1 MNASLR
7 LRLALLVVCSV
18 ALTVVLVLYLTWQ
31 RVGETMI
38 GMEEKNFATLLLVE
52 EERLN
57 TATLNHLAAKV
68 RSVLLR
74 KAQLRDTSA
83 RVQAL
88 LRALAPQRPGGSG
101 QAHLV
106 LQPLLSAMDAASIA
120 LVDDVDSI
128 RMEILDTEKLRSGQT
143 SLLGLSSSLRDA
155 KQRPVQRLLK
165 QLSRDGDFAV
175 FDLPRLVAT
184 NEGRMVPSGTY
195 RPVLTYFLPLDDLEK
210 MAVRAQT
217 QLLEDTREK
226 FREMSL
232 YPGGLVALLDG
243 DGHILVSGGDG
254 LLPDGLDAAR
264 AEARQTGMAKVIL
277 PSAQGDMLCL
287 LGSIRAFGWYVALT
301 APLDEIREPSDS
313 LLASLLAVSLPIMLL
328 VALAALL
335 MLIRTLRPLK
345 LLTRKTRQLAEV
357 DFAAPD
363 ALDRLEPLLSQ
374 GLPLERRDELGQLAR
389 AYAHLGGA
397 LATNI
402 RNLMEATA
410 SKERMEGEL
419 SAAREIQMGILP
431 PPDGAP
437 EVCGF
442 RASAF
447 LDPAKEVGGDMYDF
461 FVTSDGRRALVLGDV
476 SGKGVPAALFM
487 SMTVTLVRYALG
499 SGLDPAA
506 AMSQVNAMLE
516 AHNPGNMFVTLF
528 LALYDPQSGELSYAN
543 GGHCPPY
550 IIDAASDAPPRM
562 LDKLSGPLVGV
573 IPDMEY
579 TLFTETLKEQE
590 TCLLFTDGVTEAMNG
605 DKELYGEARLQDFL
619 AAHRGASP
627 RELLT
632 LIFSELVRFRGEEPQ
647 SDDITMLAFCRTHSA
662 SVAQP
667 ASPRTSS

>member
-18 ALTVVLVLYLTWQ
+18 ALTVALVLYLTWQ

-88 LRALAPQRPGGSG
+88 LRALAPQHPAGSG

-195 RPVLTYFLPLDDLEK
+195 RPVLTYFLPLDGHRPSREILVSMIPLDDLEK

-301 APLDEIREPSDS
+301 APLDEIQEPSDS
-313 LLASLLAVSLPIMLL
+313 LLASLLAVSLLL
-328 VALAALL
+328 PLGLRLAGLPWPWALVFALALGLALL
-335 MLIRTLRPLK
+335 PCALWLSRKLGIPVYCCGICPLGMTAN
-345 LLTRKTRQLAEV
+345 L
-357 DFAAPD
+357 
-363 ALDRLEPLLSQ
+363 
-374 GLPLERRDELGQLAR
+374 LAR
-389 AYAHLGGA
+389 LSPWRLRRNGHCTGCGACARVCRYGALRLDGDGRVTGPDWRCTLCRDCMSVCRHRALEIRCCGRGGA
-397 LATNI
+397 WVEQAL
-402 RNLMEATA
+402 LC
-410 SKERMEGEL
+410 SL
-419 SAAREIQMGILP
+419 S
-431 PPDGAP
+431 
-437 EVCGF
+437 
-442 RASAF
+442 
-447 LDPAKEVGGDMYDF
+447 
-461 FVTSDGRRALVLGDV
+461 VL
-476 SGKGVPAALFM
+476 
-487 SMTVTLVRYALG
+487 
-499 SGLDPAA
+499 
-506 AMSQVNAMLE
+506 
-516 AHNPGNMFVTLF
+516 HTLF
-528 LALYDPQSGELSYAN
+528 LFMG
-543 GGHCPPY
+543 
-550 IIDAASDAPPRM
+550 R
-562 LDKLSGPLVGV
+562 V
-573 IPDMEY
+573 
-579 TLFTETLKEQE
+579 
-590 TCLLFTDGVTEAMNG
+590 
-605 DKELYGEARLQDFL
+605 
-619 AAHRGASP
+619 
-627 RELLT
+627 
-632 LIFSELVRFRGEEPQ
+632 
-647 SDDITMLAFCRTHSA
+647 
-662 SVAQP
+662 
-667 ASPRTSS
+667 